1 MDAKEGLDT
10 GATMSRQDF
19 RTGVVVGFF
28 GWLLLA
34 YIDNG
39 LFYISRIIVKL
50 ATYLGII

>member
-50 ATYLGII
+50 LTDIGII